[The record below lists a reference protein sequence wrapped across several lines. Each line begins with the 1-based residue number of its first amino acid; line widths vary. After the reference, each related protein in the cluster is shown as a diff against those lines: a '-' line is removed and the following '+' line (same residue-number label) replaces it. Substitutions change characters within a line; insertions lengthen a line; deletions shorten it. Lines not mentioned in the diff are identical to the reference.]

1 MSFDQAMERVDMRRT
16 YSVFVLI
23 FLVFGILAS
32 GCLVGSD
39 KSAQTKSVAYD
50 TAIPERILYES
61 ESAYAT
67 EAGFSDNSYDELVE
81 DSESVERKVISTADI
96 SIKVDDAAAAIDEII
111 SITQEVGGFVSS
123 SSVYN
128 SYYEGDQKE
137 GYATIRVPKDG
148 FISVIGEIEML
159 GEVTSK
165 SISGRDVTEEYIDLS
180 ARLENLERQEERLVE
195 ILNMTTTV
203 EEVLDVEWELG
214 RVRGEIESMTGR
226 LKYLDDKV
234 DFSTITV
241 SVSEPRPITQ
251 SWGLRDALSDSVNG
265 FISSVAGLIVFVG
278 YTLPIVIF
286 LTVIVGGI
294 LFIRAKIRG

>member
-1 MSFDQAMERVDMRRT
+1 MKRT

-32 GCLVGSD
+32 GCLGGSD
-39 KSAQTKSVAYD
+39 ENLQTQSVAYD
-50 TAIPERILYES
+50 VVASEPALYES
-61 ESAYAT
+61 EGAYPA
-67 EAGFSDNSYDELVE
+67 EAGFSEKSYDMAVE
-81 DSESVERKVISTADI
+81 ESVDRKVISTADI

-111 SITQEVGGFVSS
+111 KITQAAGGFVSS
-123 SSVYN
+123 SSVYD
-128 SYYEGDQKE
+128 SYYGESDQKE
-137 GYATIRVPKDG
+137 GHATIRVPKDG
-148 FISVIGEIEML
+148 FISVIGEIEAL
-159 GEVTSK
+159 GEVGSK
-165 SISGRDVTEEYIDLS
+165 TISGRDVTEEYIDLS
-180 ARLENLERQEERLVE
+180 ARLGNLERQEVRLLE

-241 SVSEPRPITQ
+241 QVSEPRPITQ
-251 SWGLRDALSDSVNG
+251 SWGIRDALSESVAG

-294 LFIRAKIRG
+294 LFIRNRIRR

>member
-1 MSFDQAMERVDMRRT
+1 MRRT

-32 GCLVGSD
+32 GCIGGSD
-39 KSAQTKSVAYD
+39 ENVQTRYDDVASKST
-50 TAIPERILYES
+50 LYKS

-67 EAGFSDNSYDELVE
+67 EAGFSDNSYDETVE
-81 DSESVERKVISTADI
+81 ESESVERKVISTADI
-96 SIKVDDAAAAIDEII
+96 SIKVDDAATAIDEII
-111 SITQEVGGFVSS
+111 SITQEAGGFVSS
-123 SSVYN
+123 SSVYD
-128 SYYEGDQKE
+128 SYYESNQKE

-148 FISVIGEIEML
+148 FISVIGEIETL

-180 ARLENLERQEERLVE
+180 ARLGNLERQEERLVE

-251 SWGLRDALSDSVNG
+251 SWGIRDALSESVAG
-265 FISSVAGLIVFVG
+265 FISSVAALIVFVG

-286 LTVIVGGI
+286 LIVIVGGI
-294 LFIRAKIRG
+294 LFIRNRVRR

>member
-1 MSFDQAMERVDMRRT
+1 MRQT

-32 GCLVGSD
+32 GCLGAREESV
-39 KSAQTKSVAYD
+39 QTQSVAYD
-50 TAIPERILYES
+50 TVKSEPALYES
-61 ESAYAT
+61 EGAYPA
-67 EAGFSDNSYDELVE
+67 EAGFSKNSYDGEVE
-81 DSESVERKVISTADI
+81 DSDSVERKVISTADI

-111 SITQEVGGFVSS
+111 KITQAAGGFVSS
-123 SSVYN
+123 SSVYD
-128 SYYEGDQKE
+128 SYYGEGDQKE

-148 FISVIGEIEML
+148 FTSVIGEIEAL

-165 SISGRDVTEEYIDLS
+165 TISGRDVTEEYIDLS
-180 ARLENLERQEERLVE
+180 ARLGNLERQEERLVE
-195 ILNMTTTV
+195 ILDMATTV

-251 SWGLRDALSDSVNG
+251 SWGIRDALSESVAG
-265 FISSVAGLIVFVG
+265 FISSVAGLIVFIG

-286 LTVIVGGI
+286 ITVIAVGI

>member
-1 MSFDQAMERVDMRRT
+1 MRRT

-32 GCLVGSD
+32 GCLGGSD
-39 KSAQTKSVAYD
+39 ESLQTRSVAYD
-50 TAIPERILYES
+50 TAASEPTLYES
-61 ESAYAT
+61 ESAYPAD
-67 EAGFSDNSYDELVE
+67 AGFSKSSYDEVVE
-81 DSESVERKVISTADI
+81 ESESVERKVVSSADI
-96 SIKVDDAAAAIDEII
+96 SVKVDDAAAAIDEII
-111 SITQEVGGFVSS
+111 KITQAAGGFVSS
-123 SSVYN
+123 SSVYD
-128 SYYEGDQKE
+128 SYYGEGDQKE

-148 FISVIGEIEML
+148 FNSVIGEIETL

-180 ARLENLERQEERLVE
+180 ARLGNLERQEVRLLE

-241 SVSEPRPITQ
+241 GVSEPRPITQ
-251 SWGLRDALSDSVNG
+251 SWGIRDALSESVAG
-265 FISSVAGLIVFVG
+265 FISSVAALIVFVG
-278 YTLPIVIF
+278 YALPIVIF
-286 LTVIVGGI
+286 LIVIAVGL